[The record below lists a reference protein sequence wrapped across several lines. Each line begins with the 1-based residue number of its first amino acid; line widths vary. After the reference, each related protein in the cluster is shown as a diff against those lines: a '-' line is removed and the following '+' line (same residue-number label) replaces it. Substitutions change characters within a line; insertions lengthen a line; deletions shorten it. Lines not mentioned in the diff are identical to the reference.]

1 MQLPLHHL
9 QRFLTRKSFIQRFRM
24 SLWEER
30 CSLRSGLV
38 SPELHVSAG
47 VASAGVGLLRFKSAE
62 FPHRLSS
69 DKMQCV
75 FLALKNEFLYL
86 SHSMTHLHVDI
97 SDLFLSCWIVFAF

>member
-1 MQLPLHHL
+1 M
-9 QRFLTRKSFIQRFRM
+9 
-24 SLWEER
+24 
-30 CSLRSGLV
+30 

-75 FLALKNEFLYL
+75 FLSIEKRIPI